1 MIEFREEGTTE
12 STARYID
19 EGFMQHALE
28 QVGVDGRKEQRAFL
42 AYEQG
47 LQVGIVIVENF
58 WGALHFKYV
67 FISSSHRRMGIG
79 RQLMQ
84 RALEFGKERLYPFAF
99 VETMSFQGL
108 PFYQKLGFHL
118 DFTRSGFSEGVL
130 LHHLSC
136 SL

>member
-67 FISSSHRRMGIG
+67 FISSSHRRRGIG

-84 RALEFGKERLYPFAF
+84 RALAFGKERLYSFAF
-99 VETMSFQGL
+99 VLRASKADSAAL
-108 PFYQKLGFHL
+108 PFMVTIDSALAVLVL
-118 DFTRSGFSEGVL
+118 DILIIS
-130 LHHLSC
+130 
-136 SL
+136 